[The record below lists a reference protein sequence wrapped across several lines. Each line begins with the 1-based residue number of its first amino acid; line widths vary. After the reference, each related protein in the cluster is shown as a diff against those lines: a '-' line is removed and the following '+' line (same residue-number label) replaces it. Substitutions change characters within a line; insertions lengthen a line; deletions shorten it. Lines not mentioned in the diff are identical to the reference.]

1 MAIWENC
8 WPFRSCLISAG
19 NFVAFQLKR
28 NILIVIFWHF
38 LYSHILKWII
48 MFLQLVIMISF
59 KIYKLSPKDGCYNNC
74 MLIAFICNIIQRSLN
89 KGYKKFWT
97 HLGQISS
104 INKNGN
110 KKIFLLSYKHDF
122 GEEQSKLC
130 TFTFYNSTF
139 SIYLITHFSILQLL

>member
-1 MAIWENC
+1 MRKLLTIQKLFN
-8 WPFRSCLISAG
+8 ISRKFCG
-19 NFVAFQLKR
+19 LSVKKKHSNSY
-28 NILIVIFWHF
+28 IWHF

-110 KKIFLLSYKHDF
+110 KKIFLLSYKHYF